1 MTHGI
6 IYVQLFRIQKEGYP
20 LQAQPLKQ
28 VDNHL
33 PKQKTA
39 YRILLIIGFVH
50 LLNDSIQAL
59 VPAMFPI
66 LEQSMGLSF
75 TQLGLIAFA
84 LNLTSSLI
92 QPIVGTYTDKKP
104 SPYALPI
111 GLCFTF
117 VGVLGIAFAPSFWFV
132 VISVVFIGLGSA
144 TFHPEGSRVAYM
156 AAGGRRGLAQSIYQ
170 VGGNAGQA
178 LAPLI
183 TALIL
188 VPLGQFGSIW
198 FTFVAALAI
207 GLLVYIARWYSEQVT
222 IYAMTRST
230 QKMKG
235 TQPKINQKKI
245 VMAISLLIF
254 LVFARSW
261 FHAGMT
267 NFYAFYVISQYD
279 ATIGQAQIYLFIFLA
294 AGALGTFAGGPLA
307 DRYGKKNII
316 MLSMLGSAPLTLVL
330 PHAGPTLA
338 YPLVF
343 IIGFIILSSFS
354 VSVVYA
360 QELVPGRIGL
370 VSGLIV
376 GLAFGMGA
384 IGSVALGILA
394 DLIGLTNT
402 IFITVTLPLI
412 GILTFFLPSDRWIEE
427 NNTN

>member
-1 MTHGI
+1 M
-6 IYVQLFRIQKEGYP
+6 
-20 LQAQPLKQ
+20 QAQQKQ
-28 VDNHL
+28 IDTQV
-33 PKQKTA
+33 PEQKTA

-50 LLNDSIQAL
+50 LLNDTIQSL

-66 LEQSMGLSF
+66 LQQSMGLTF
-75 TQLGLIAFA
+75 TQLGLIAFS

-92 QPIVGTYTDKKP
+92 QPVVGTFTDRKP

-117 VGVLGIAFAPSFWFV
+117 IGVLGIAFAPSFLFV
-132 VISVVFIGLGSA
+132 VLSVIFIGLGSA

-156 AAGGRRGLAQSIYQ
+156 AAGSRRGLAQSIYQ

-198 FTFVAALAI
+198 FTILAAIAI
-207 GLLVYIARWYSEQVT
+207 GLLFYIARWYSVQINSNT
-222 IYAMTRST
+222 IFTA
-230 QKMKG
+230 
-235 TQPKINQKKI
+235 PKKPKNKAENTSKKKKTI
-245 VMAISLLIF
+245 FMAICLLVF

-267 NFYAFYVISQYD
+267 NFYAFYLIEQYKMS
-279 ATIGQAQIYLFIFLA
+279 IGQAQVYLFIFLA
-294 AGALGTFAGGPLA
+294 FGAIGTFAGGPLA
-307 DRYGKKNII
+307 DRFGKRNII
-316 MLSMLGSAPLTLVL
+316 MLSMLGSAPLTLLL
-330 PHAGPTLA
+330 PHVGTIVI
-338 YPLVF
+338 YPLIA

-360 QELVPGRIGL
+360 QELVPGRIGM

-384 IGSVALGILA
+384 LGSVGLGLMA
-394 DLIGLTNT
+394 DVIGLTNT
-402 IFITVTLPLI
+402 ILFTVTLPLI
-412 GILTFFLPSDRWIEE
+412 GILTFFLPSDKWIEE
-427 NNTN
+427 NNS